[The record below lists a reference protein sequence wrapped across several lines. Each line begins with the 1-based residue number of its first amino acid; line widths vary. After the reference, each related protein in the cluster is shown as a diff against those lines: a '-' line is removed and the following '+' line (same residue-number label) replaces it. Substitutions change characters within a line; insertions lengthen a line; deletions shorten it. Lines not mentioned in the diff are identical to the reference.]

1 MSKTAVVILNWN
13 GAQFLK
19 QFLPSVCLHT
29 PEAAEI
35 IVADNGS
42 TDTSHDAVAAFP
54 RVKWLPLGE
63 NYGFAEGYNRALH
76 EITADYYVL
85 LNSDV
90 EVTPNWLEP
99 MTDFLDK
106 HPEVAACQPKIKSY
120 HQRSFFEHA
129 GAAGGLI
136 DALGYPY
143 CRGRMFDHVEEDR
156 GQYDQA
162 ARIFWASGA
171 CLCIRSQLYHET
183 GGLDK
188 DFFAHMEEID
198 LCWRLGCHGWAV
210 FYVPESTVFHI
221 GGGSLPKENPRKDY
235 LNFRNNLLMLY
246 KNLPPQQLRRVMMTR
261 YWMDLAAALQAL
273 LSGKKATAKAIM
285 QARKDYSKMKQ
296 TPDFVVKRQTNL
308 QAMRVQKPFGIIR
321 RSIVWDYYIR
331 KKNR

>member
-90 EVTPNWLEP
+90 EVAPNWLEP

-136 DALGYPY
+136 DALGRERTWNRHVSDLATRTMRHFVVFTGEFLAP
-143 CRGRMFDHVEEDR
+143 CKRNVAFRRGNRHHREQKRRGR
-156 GQYDQA
+156 
-162 ARIFWASGA
+162 
-171 CLCIRSQLYHET
+171 
-183 GGLDK
+183 
-188 DFFAHMEEID
+188 
-198 LCWRLGCHGWAV
+198 
-210 FYVPESTVFHI
+210 
-221 GGGSLPKENPRKDY
+221 
-235 LNFRNNLLMLY
+235 
-246 KNLPPQQLRRVMMTR
+246 
-261 YWMDLAAALQAL
+261 
-273 LSGKKATAKAIM
+273 
-285 QARKDYSKMKQ
+285 
-296 TPDFVVKRQTNL
+296 
-308 QAMRVQKPFGIIR
+308 
-321 RSIVWDYYIR
+321 
-331 KKNR
+331 